1 MIVTPALLLFA
12 DALVEVP
19 PALSSFLLTRFNA
32 PGTDLAVRCIVL
44 LFWLLEMIDVNLFV
58 RVCSRASASRPGQ
71 DICFNFHQENLY
83 FHKSPQMVDTW
94 K

>member
-44 LFWLLEMIDVNLFV
+44 FCL
-58 RVCSRASASRPGQ
+58 ASRENEQ
-71 DICFNFHQENLY
+71 VDLNFCEFAREREPAGPKL
-83 FHKSPQMVDTW
+83 
-94 K
+94 

>member
-1 MIVTPALLLFA
+1 MIVTPAFLLFA

-44 LFWLLEMIDVNLFV
+44 LGFPRNEQVDL
-58 RVCSRASASRPGQ
+58 
-71 DICFNFHQENLY
+71 NFCEFAREREPAGPKL
-83 FHKSPQMVDTW
+83 
-94 K
+94 